1 MTINRGRV
9 RWHCRRAL
17 LELDLIFARFLE
29 HRFDQLSDAQLEELQ
44 ELLNLEDHDL
54 WAMVNGSKEC
64 NEKRWQPYIEMLR
77 HSDGAASEGGPQ

>member
-1 MTINRGRV
+1 MTINRGRI

-17 LELDLIFARFLE
+17 LELDLVFSRFLDDQ
-29 HRFDQLSDAQLEELQ
+29 FDQLSDAQLGDLQ

-64 NEKRWQPYIEMLR
+64 TEKRWSPFIEMLR
-77 HSDGAASEGGPQ
+77 HSGDAAASGDA